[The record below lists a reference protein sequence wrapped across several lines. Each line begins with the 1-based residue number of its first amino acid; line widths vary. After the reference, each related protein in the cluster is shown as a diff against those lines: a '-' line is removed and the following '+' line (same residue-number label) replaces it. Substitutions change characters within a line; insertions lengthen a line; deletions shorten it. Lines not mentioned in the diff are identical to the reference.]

1 MRTIITLFICHL
13 FISFQF
19 LLIDIALANEWGLEK
34 QNMEHGKC
42 DSIILHY
49 DGTKFIQQSSNT
61 TNWLG
66 AIWGIDKNNIISVG
80 DNGTMLYYDGAK
92 WIKHKSVTNYLLLGI
107 WGNRKDNFYVVGY
120 NPESH
125 H

>member
-42 DSIILHY
+42 DSI
-49 DGTKFIQQSSNT
+49 
-61 TNWLG
+61 
-66 AIWGIDKNNIISVG
+66 
-80 DNGTMLYYDGAK
+80 MLYYDGAK

>member
-42 DSIILHY
+42 DSIMLHYDGEVWKEQNSNTTNWLYGVWGNGEDDIYAVGDYGTVLHY
-49 DGTKFIQQSSNT
+49 DGTKFIQQ
-61 TNWLG
+61 
-66 AIWGIDKNNIISVG
+66 
-80 DNGTMLYYDGAK
+80 
-92 WIKHKSVTNYLLLGI
+92 
-107 WGNRKDNFYVVGY
+107 
-120 NPESH
+120 
-125 H
+125 